1 MIATGFIID
10 SKIARKVFNG
20 EFDSLPLS
28 LVNTKLTFMIRKEE
42 LQENYSRSEHIK
54 RGDFNGLRK
63 MEIIVK
69 KIDNF
74 ERGEHIFSA
83 FIMEKSS
90 HNNKWYIKGKQYCNS
105 YMGAGTR
112 FTFTD
117 ETVDEINYRYYG
129 EEEE

>member
-1 MIATGFIID
+1 MIATGFKID

-20 EFDSLPLS
+20 EFESLPLI
-28 LVNTKLTFMIRKEE
+28 LVNSKLAFMIRKEE

-90 HNNKWYIKGKQYCNS
+90 HNNKW
-105 YMGAGTR
+105 
-112 FTFTD
+112 
-117 ETVDEINYRYYG
+117 
-129 EEEE
+129 